1 MDCPLVLPK
10 VEDTL
15 EDFLTNHTSLG
26 LFRTMLDS
34 NVPWQ
39 VAPTHW
45 LGAMWAAR
53 HHACY
58 KGFCQDLANAVLWKV
73 KERFFQQKV
82 NIFWSDA
89 SFKDNNRQTKFTA
102 GTCFDKLGAQ
112 FSCALSN
119 WHLPYISCHSIH
131 TQAFPVQ
138 CASLQCAC

>member
-1 MDCPLVLPK
+1 MDGPLVLPK
-10 VEDTL
+10 IEDTL
-15 EDFLTNHTSLG
+15 EDFLTNHTSLR
-26 LFRTMLDS
+26 LFRAMLDS
-34 NVPWQ
+34 NMPWQ

-45 LGAMWAAR
+45 LGAMWTAR

-58 KGFCQDLANAVLWKV
+58 KGFCQDLANAVLWEV
-73 KERFFQQKV
+73 NERFFQRKV
-82 NIFWSDA
+82 YIFSVMLP
-89 SFKDNNRQTKFTA
+89 SRTTMGTKFTA

-138 CASLQCAC
+138 CGFWQCAC